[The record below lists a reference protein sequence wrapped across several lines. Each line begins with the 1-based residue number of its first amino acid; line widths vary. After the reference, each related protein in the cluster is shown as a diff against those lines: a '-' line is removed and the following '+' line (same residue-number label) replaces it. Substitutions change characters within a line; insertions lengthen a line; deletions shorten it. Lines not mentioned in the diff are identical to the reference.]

1 MTRPP
6 VIQGWCPGALR
17 PMLSGDG
24 LVVRVRPRGGR
35 LSPVQALRI
44 ADLAARFG
52 NGLIDLSARANVQVR
67 GVSAATHAAL
77 IDGLAG
83 VGLLDDSAGTE
94 AARNIVVAP
103 FWETGDGTQ
112 DLAERL
118 MRALAQPDAPCLPGK
133 FGYAVD
139 TGFVPVLRAVSADIR
154 LERLAGQLIVRADG
168 AATAA
173 GVTPETAVAAAM
185 ELAAWFLGSGGVSNG
200 RGRMAALMARGARL
214 PERFEQVAVRTGGAL
229 PPPRPGLGPQ
239 GAMVGFDFGQ
249 MTAATLAALAAL
261 GPLRVTPWRMLLI
274 EGAVELPDIA
284 GVIIRGDDPM
294 LRVIACT
301 GAPACVQAHQPTR
314 ILARAVAQFVP
325 QDAELH
331 VAGCAKGCAHPSAAR
346 LTLVA
351 TQDGFDLIRDGTAA
365 DVPARRGLRAD
376 ALAAHPD
383 LMTEF
388 AR

>member
-1 MTRPP
+1 MTRAP

-52 NGLIDLSARANVQVR
+52 NGLIDLSARANVQIR
-67 GVSAATHAAL
+67 GVSEATHAAL

-83 VGLLDDSAGTE
+83 VGLLDDSAGNE

-139 TGFVPVLRAVSADIR
+139 TGSGPVLRAVSADIR

-168 AATAA
+168 AMTAA
-173 GVTPETAVAAAM
+173 GVTPETAVAAMM
-185 ELAAWFLGSGGVSNG
+185 ELAGWFLGSGGVSNG

-284 GVIIRGDDPM
+284 GVISRGDDPM

-331 VAGCAKGCAHPSAAR
+331 VAGCAKGCAHPAAAR

-351 TQDGFDLIRDGTAA
+351 TQDGFDLIRDGNAA
-365 DVPARRGLRAD
+365 GVPALRGLSPE
-376 ALAAHPD
+376 ALAARPD
-383 LMTEF
+383 LLTEF